1 MKFRKEFDS
10 IGSINVPND
19 KYWGAS
25 TQRSKKYFDIG
36 DFLVRPILIKSIA
49 IIKKAAAVVHEKN
62 KEISP
67 KISKAIINAS
77 NEVIKGKLDNHFP
90 LKVWQTGSGTQ
101 TNMNVNEV
109 IANRAIETLGGKKG
123 SKKPVHPND
132 HVNKSQSTNDVFPTA
147 MHIAIALETRNYL
160 LPSLKLLNH
169 ELKKKKSKFKNIIKV
184 GRTHLQDATP
194 LSLGQEFSGYQS
206 QIEECIKRITKALDE
221 IYFLAQ
227 GGTAVGTGIN
237 TKKNFDKKIIE
248 EIKKFTKLPFKPT
261 KNKFAALAAHDSIVN
276 FSGTLNTTAVSLMK
290 IANDIRFLGSG
301 PRAGYGE
308 LILPANEPG
317 SSIMPGK
324 VNPTQSEAVTMV
336 CVKVIGNHNG
346 ITMAGS
352 HGHFELNVFK
362 PLIAHN
368 ILQSINLLADSI
380 KNFSLYCVKG
390 LKADESKIKK
400 YLDNSLM
407 LVTALA
413 PHIGYDESAKIA
425 KQALKNKT
433 TLKYEA
439 LKSGL
444 ISEKNYNKIV
454 NPKKMIYP
462 A

>member
-1 MKFRKEFDS
+1 MKTRKEFDS
-10 IGSINVPND
+10 IGTINVPNE

-36 DFLVRPILIKSIA
+36 EFLVRPVLISSIA
-49 IIKKAAAVVHEKN
+49 IIKKSAAIVHKKN
-62 KEISP
+62 KQIDT
-67 KISKAIINAS
+67 KIANAIIKAS
-77 NEVIKGKLDNHFP
+77 DEIIKGKLNDHFP

-109 IANRAIETLGGKKG
+109 ISNRAIELMGGKKG
-123 SKKPVHPND
+123 SKKPIHPND

-147 MHIAIALETRNYL
+147 MHIAIALETKNKL
-160 LPSLKLLNH
+160 LPSLNMLNN
-169 ELKKKKSKFKNIIKV
+169 ELKKKVSKFKNIIKV

-194 LSLGQEFSGYQS
+194 ISLGQEFSGYQS
-206 QIEECIKRITKALDE
+206 QLEDCIKRIKIALNE

-227 GGTAVGTGIN
+227 GGTAVGTGLN
-237 TKKNFDKKIIE
+237 SKKNFDKKVVS
-248 EIKKFTKLPFKPT
+248 EIKKLTKINFKPV
-261 KNKFAALAAHDSIVN
+261 KNKFAALAAHDAIVN
-276 FSGTLNTTAVSLMK
+276 FSGTLNTLAVCLMK

-301 PRAGYGE
+301 PRAGYAE
-308 LILPANEPG
+308 LILPSNEPG

-324 VNPTQSEAVTMV
+324 VNPTQSEAVTIV

-368 ILQSINLLADSI
+368 ILQSIDLISDSSRNFAKYCI
-380 KNFSLYCVKG
+380 KG
-390 LKADESKIKK
+390 IKADKKKIKFF
-400 YLDNSLM
+400 LDSSLM

-413 PHIGYDESAKIA
+413 PHIGYDNAANIDKR
-425 KQALKNKT
+425 ALKNNT
-433 TLKYEA
+433 NLEDEA

-444 ISEKNYNKIV
+444 ITKEDYRKII
-454 NPKKMIYP
+454 NPKKMINP
-462 A
+462 D

>member
-1 MKFRKEFDS
+1 MKLRKEFDS
-10 IGSINVPND
+10 IGSINVPNN

-36 DFLVRPILIKSIA
+36 ELLVRPILIRSIA
-49 IIKKAAAVVHEKN
+49 IIKKAAAKVHS
-62 KEISP
+62 KERQISSNLSRA
-67 KISKAIINAS
+67 ITKAAD
-77 NEVIKGKLDNHFP
+77 EVISGKLDEHFP

-109 IANRAIETLGGKKG
+109 IANRAIEILGGKKG
-123 SKKPVHPND
+123 TKKPIHPND

-147 MHIAIALETRNYL
+147 MHIAIALEAKNKL
-160 LPSLKLLNH
+160 IPSLELLNKD
-169 ELKKKKSKFKNIIKV
+169 LKKKVSQFKNIIKI

-206 QIEECIKRITKALDE
+206 QLQDCINRVKNALNE

-237 TKKNFDKKIIE
+237 SKKGFDKKIIK
-248 EIKKFTKLPFKPT
+248 EIRKITKIPFKPT
-261 KNKFAALAAHDSIVN
+261 KNKFAALAAHDQIVN
-276 FSGTLNTTAVSLMK
+276 FSGTLNTTAVCLMK

-368 ILQSINLLADSI
+368 ILQSIDLLADSS
-380 KNFSLYCVKG
+380 KNFSQYCVKG
-390 LKADESKIKK
+390 LKANKEKIKS
-400 YLDNSLM
+400 YLDDSLM

-413 PHIGYDESAKIA
+413 PIIGYDNSAKIA
-425 KQALKNKT
+425 KKAIKNKT
-433 TLKYEA
+433 TLKHEA
-439 LKSGL
+439 LKSKL
-444 ISEKNYNKIV
+444 IDEKDYDKIV
-454 NPKKMIYP
+454 DPKKMIYP